1 MKEDEESI
9 TGEEAC
15 AKAPGQEG
23 CYTHRTAGSPWSRN
37 LVTKGKRCGGAGSH
51 PILQGSGRLY
61 LEWGSQ
67 MGRWKPEAWR
77 VRCSR
82 TSKMDKGKSPSATQ
96 LTTEGLI
103 LEKERISRL
112 GGSRHS

>member
-1 MKEDEESI
+1 
-9 TGEEAC
+9 
-15 AKAPGQEG
+15 
-23 CYTHRTAGSPWSRN
+23 
-37 LVTKGKRCGGAGSH
+37 
-51 PILQGSGRLY
+51 
-61 LEWGSQ
+61 

-82 TSKMDKGKSPSATQ
+82 TSKMDKGKRPSATQ

-112 GGSRHS
+112 SGSRHS